1 MSRDMLRSG
10 WTILAGNGENN
21 PDDKDTE
28 DEQGRPT
35 AEQERPEAEE
45 ERPEAEEERPEAEED
60 RPEGEFVFTEEVQPG
75 CGSEDSIL

>member
-1 MSRDMLRSG
+1 M
-10 WTILAGNGENN
+10 TVLAANGENN
-21 PDDKDTE
+21 PDKDTE

-45 ERPEAEEERPEAEED
+45 ERPEAEEDRPEAEED

>member
-1 MSRDMLRSG
+1 M
-10 WTILAGNGENN
+10 TILAANGENN
-21 PDDKDTE
+21 PDKDTE

-35 AEQERPEAEE
+35 AEQERPEAEQ
-45 ERPEAEEERPEAEED
+45 ERPEAEED

>member
-1 MSRDMLRSG
+1 M
-10 WTILAGNGENN
+10 TILAANGENN
-21 PDDKDTE
+21 PDKDTE

-35 AEQERPEAEE
+35 AEQERPEAEEERPEAEE